1 VNIIKTFAALSG
13 LSSVHRFSMMKLG
26 NPESVLEHV
35 GFVTLLANLVAR
47 ELNYIEPR
55 TVEIHRVTIKA
66 LVHDLDELVVGDIPR
81 PTKYHSPQIR
91 DEFRRIEKWGVTKIV
106 RDLQLSRGLQLEI
119 IDNHQA
125 SKEGAEGLI
134 VELCDVMAV
143 AYKVWEEVL
152 IRGNVSLVRQ
162 AKSVL
167 NTLSPLSDKIAKRF
181 PNAAQRELLGSMMM
195 DVAAAM
201 HLAAEQE
208 HPMKEIMVP

>member
-1 VNIIKTFAALSG
+1 MNIIKTFAALSG

-35 GFVTLLANLVAR
+35 GFVVMLANLVAR
-47 ELNYIEPR
+47 ELNYIEAR

-106 RDLQLSRGLQLEI
+106 RDLALSRGLQLEI

-125 SKEGAEGLI
+125 SKDGTEGLI
-134 VELCDVMAV
+134 VEFCDVMAV

-152 IRGNVSLVRQ
+152 VRGNASLVRQ

-167 NTLSPLSDKIAKRF
+167 TILPALTDKIADKF
-181 PNAAQRELLGSMMM
+181 KNKQQRELLGSMML

-201 HLAAEQE
+201 EMAAAEE